1 MFFFSVVTVS
11 TAPKHYSQPD
21 PNAKMSKNKKKK
33 LKKKQ
38 KAKQAL
44 LENQMKELEEMEEK
58 EARQALEAIDI
69 TTANTSGMWTAEEIH
84 IAMSQGVIMF
94 LLGYQERLGP
104 DSLTTYRSHIFM
116 KLPQITVIFFP
127 QV

>member
-1 MFFFSVVTVS
+1 MNDGWILFFVLSVVTVS

-58 EARQALEAIDI
+58 EARQALEACDI
-69 TTANTSGMWTAEEIH
+69 TTANTSGM
-84 IAMSQGVIMF
+84 SK
-94 LLGYQERLGP
+94 
-104 DSLTTYRSHIFM
+104 YRSCIYLFGDFSVF
-116 KLPQITVIFFP
+116 TVLL
-127 QV
+127 

>member
-1 MFFFSVVTVS
+1 MS

-44 LENQMKELEEMEEK
+44 LETQMKELEEMEEK
-58 EARQALEAIDI
+58 EARQALEACDI
-69 TTANTSGMWTAEEIH
+69 ATANTSGA
-84 IAMSQGVIMF
+84 SVIGGPF
-94 LLGYQERLGP
+94 WLLLECEVISALVHYYGP
-104 DSLTTYRSHIFM
+104 NNASWKINMNTEHKNCLVHNYEMVNQFSY
-116 KLPQITVIFFP
+116 
-127 QV
+127 